1 MKKKKLTA
9 DQLAEMADQGADVTS
24 QMTLPQKG
32 GVHRTT
38 LDIGQELLRDI
49 DVISDSLNVSRQ
61 ALIKIAMQDYVIK
74 WKTAK
79 QLKIG

>member
-24 QMTLPQKG
+24 HMTLPQKG